1 LKRSRNFTT
10 IVPLLFLA
18 LLMALLSI
26 LSYEHSFLSG
36 LPTKSSDNKR
46 STDKVVSFIFSDGLK
61 SQFTNAKPILDNYGF
76 KATFDVICNNVDE
89 KDGYMD
95 WKEIKMLYDE
105 GHDIGSH
112 SMSHV
117 RLTDLS
123 KKSLE
128 YEVGKSKKCLD
139 NYGIKPSSFEYPFS
153 TGSDNKTI
161 VDVVA
166 KYYEFA
172 TRGNDPLMFLGCDGM
187 KQYGQKDC
195 KTYTD
200 NGTPTYANKYSIRNW
215 SHDFEKKE
223 NSYSNLQALE
233 RFIEVVN
240 SQSTY
245 NKDGTIDAIPI
256 IMYHGIGDG
265 KRDSDTDLDLFQKE
279 MKYIHD
285 NKFKVITISD
295 LAYNEKHDYLYIKY
309 LESETELPAENVTTP
324 TEVPT
329 INATTNVTTQTEVPT
344 INATTNVTT
353 ATEVPTTN
361 ATTNVTTQT
370 EVPTINATTNVTTA
384 TEVPTTNATTNVT
397 TPTEVPT
404 INATTNVTTATE
416 VPTTNATTNVTTPT
430 EVATIN
436 ATTNV
441 TGHLVSA
448 ERNHTLEIV
457 KKVLGIP

>member
-1 LKRSRNFTT
+1 
-10 IVPLLFLA
+10 
-18 LLMALLSI
+18 MALLSI
-26 LSYEHSFLSG
+26 LSYEHSFLLG

-61 SQFTNAKPILDNYGF
+61 SQLTNAKPILDKYGF
-76 KATFDVICNNVDE
+76 KATFDVICNNVDK
-89 KDGYMD
+89 KDGYMN
-95 WKEIKMLYDE
+95 WKDIKTLSNE

-139 NYGIKPSSFEYPFS
+139 NYGLKPSSFEYPFS

-166 KYYEFA
+166 KHYEFA

-200 NGTPTYANKYSIRNW
+200 NGTPTYSNKYSIRNW

-223 NSYSNLQALE
+223 NSYSDLQALE

-245 NKDGTIDAIPI
+245 NKNGTIDAIPI
-256 IMYHGIGDG
+256 IMYHGIGDS

-285 NKFKVITISD
+285 NKFNVITISD
-295 LAYNEKHDYLYIKY
+295 LAYNEKHDYLYIKD
-309 LESETELPAENVTTP
+309 LKSETQLPEENVTTP

-329 INATTNVTTQTEVPT
+329 INATTNVTNVTTPTEVPT
-344 INATTNVTT
+344 INATTNVT
-353 ATEVPTTN
+353 
-361 ATTNVTTQT
+361 NVTTPT
-370 EVPTINATTNVTTA
+370 EVPTI
-384 TEVPTTNATTNVT
+384 NATTNVT

-404 INATTNVTTATE
+404 INATTNVTTPTE
-416 VPTTNATTNVTTPT
+416 VP
-430 EVATIN
+430 TIN

-441 TGHLVSA
+441 TSPLVSG

>member
-1 LKRSRNFTT
+1 MDNEFVVTLKRSRNFTT

-18 LLMALLSI
+18 FLTALSSI
-26 LSYEHSFLSG
+26 LSYEHSFLTG

-46 STDKVVSFIFSDGLK
+46 STDKVVSFIFSDGFK
-61 SQFTNAKPILDNYGF
+61 SQFTNAKPILDKYGF
-76 KATFDVICNNVDE
+76 KATFDVICNYVDK
-89 KDGYMD
+89 KDGYMN
-95 WKEIKMLYDE
+95 WKDIKTLRDE

-123 KKSLE
+123 KKSIE
-128 YEVGKSKKCLD
+128 YEVGKSKKCLED
-139 NYGIKPSSFEYPFS
+139 YGIKPTSFEYPFS

-166 KYYEFA
+166 KYYELA
-172 TRGNDPLMFLGCDGM
+172 TRGNDPLMFLSCNGM

-195 KTYTD
+195 KTFTE

-215 SHDFEKKE
+215 SHDFEKVE
-223 NSYSNLQALE
+223 NSYSDPQALQ
-233 RFIEVVN
+233 RFIEVVD
-240 SQSTY
+240 SQSRY
-245 NKDGTIDAIPI
+245 NKDGTIEAIPI
-256 IMYHGIGDG
+256 IMYHGIGDN
-265 KRDSDTDLDLFQKE
+265 KKDSVTDVDLFQNE
-279 MKYIHD
+279 MKYLYD

-295 LAYNEKHDYLYIKY
+295 FAYNEKHDYLYIKD
-309 LESETELPAENVTTP
+309 LEQGTELPTKNVTTP

-329 INATTNVTTQTEVPT
+329 I
-344 INATTNVTT
+344 
-353 ATEVPTTN
+353 
-361 ATTNVTTQT
+361 
-370 EVPTINATTNVTTA
+370 
-384 TEVPTTNATTNVT
+384 NATTNVT

-404 INATTNVTTATE
+404 INATTNVTTPTE
-416 VPTTNATTNVTTPT
+416 VP
-430 EVATIN
+430 TIN

-441 TGHLVSA
+441 TGPLVSA

>member
-329 INATTNVTTQTEVPT
+329 INATTNVTT
-344 INATTNVTT
+344 
-353 ATEVPTTN
+353 
-361 ATTNVTTQT
+361 
-370 EVPTINATTNVTTA
+370 
-384 TEVPTTNATTNVT
+384 
-397 TPTEVPT
+397 PTEVPT

-416 VPTTNATTNVTTPT
+416 VPTINATTNVTNVTTPTEVPTINATTNVTTPT
-430 EVATIN
+430 EVPTTNATTNVTTATEVPTTNATINVTTPTEVPTIN

>member
-18 LLMALLSI
+18 FLTALLSN

-36 LPTKSSDNKR
+36 LPTKTSDNKR
-46 STDKVVSFIFSDGLK
+46 SSDKVVSFIFSDGLE
-61 SQFTNAKPILDNYGF
+61 SQYTNAKPILDKYGF
-76 KATFDVICNNVDE
+76 KATFDVICNNVDK
-89 KDGYMD
+89 KDGYMN
-95 WKEIKMLYDE
+95 WKDIKTLHDE

-123 KKSLE
+123 RKSIE
-128 YEVGKSKKCLD
+128 YEIGKSKKCLED
-139 NYGIKPSSFEYPFS
+139 YGIKPTSFEYPFS

-161 VDVVA
+161 VNVVA
-166 KYYEFA
+166 KYYELA
-172 TRGNDPLMFLGCDGM
+172 TRGNDPLMFLRCDGL

-215 SHDFEKKE
+215 SHDFEIVE
-223 NSYSNLQALE
+223 NSYSDTQALQK
-233 RFIEVVN
+233 FIEVVD
-240 SQSTY
+240 SQSRY
-245 NKDGTIDAIPI
+245 NIDGTIEAIPI
-256 IMYHGIGDG
+256 IMYHGIGDN
-265 KRDSDTDLDLFQKE
+265 KKDSVTDVDLFQKE
-279 MKYIHD
+279 MKYLYD

-295 LAYNEKHDYLYIKY
+295 FAYNEKHDYLYIKD

-324 TEVPT
+324 AEVPT
-329 INATTNVTTQTEVPT
+329 INATTNVTTPAEVPT

-353 ATEVPTTN
+353 PA
-361 ATTNVTTQT
+361 
-370 EVPTINATTNVTTA
+370 EVPTINATTNVTG
-384 TEVPTTNATTNVT
+384 P
-397 TPTEVPT
+397 
-404 INATTNVTTATE
+404 
-416 VPTTNATTNVTTPT
+416 
-430 EVATIN
+430 
-436 ATTNV
+436 
-441 TGHLVSA
+441 LVSA

>member
-1 LKRSRNFTT
+1 
-10 IVPLLFLA
+10 
-18 LLMALLSI
+18 MALLSI

-61 SQFTNAKPILDNYGF
+61 SQLTNAKPILDKYGF
-76 KATFDVICNNVDE
+76 KATFDVICNNVNK
-89 KDGYMD
+89 KDGYMN
-95 WKEIKMLYDE
+95 WKEIKTLSDE

-123 KKSLE
+123 KKSIE
-128 YEVGKSKKCLD
+128 FEVGKSKKCLED
-139 NYGIKPSSFEYPFS
+139 YGIKPTSFEYPYS

-161 VDVVA
+161 VDIVS
-166 KYYEFA
+166 KYYELA
-172 TRGNDPLMFLGCDGM
+172 TRGNDPLMFLRCDGM

-215 SHDFEKKE
+215 SHDFEKVE
-223 NSYSNLQALE
+223 NSYTDPQALE

-240 SQSTY
+240 SQSRY
-245 NKDGTIDAIPI
+245 NKDGTIEAIPI
-256 IMYHGIGDG
+256 IMYHGIGDS
-265 KRDSDTDLDLFQKE
+265 KKDSVTNIDLFQKE
-279 MKYIHD
+279 MKYLHD

-295 LAYNEKHDYLYIKY
+295 FAYNEKHDYLYIKDI
-309 LESETELPAENVTTP
+309 EPRNELPAKNDTTQTEVPKTNATTNVTTP

-329 INATTNVTTQTEVPT
+329 INATTNVTT
-344 INATTNVTT
+344 
-353 ATEVPTTN
+353 ATE
-361 ATTNVTTQT
+361 
-370 EVPTINATTNVTTA
+370 I
-384 TEVPTTNATTNVT
+384 PTTNATTNVT

-416 VPTTNATTNVTTPT
+416 IPTTNATTNVTTPT
-430 EVATIN
+430 EVPTIN

-441 TGHLVSA
+441 TGPLVSA